1 MKVMILAGGKGTRLF
16 PLSRSCF
23 PKHFLKVNNEESLL
37 AQTIRR
43 FLTIVKA
50 EDIIVVTNEEYAY
63 HVQDELTACRAESA
77 HVVLE
82 TVRRETA
89 PAIALG
95 LKYCR
100 EKLNLADDEVIL
112 VTPSDHL
119 MKASEE
125 FHRVIGQACR
135 LAETDRIVTL
145 GILPTKAE
153 ERYGYIQVGEP
164 LGAGYV
170 VRSFKEKPTRTEA
183 EMYLSEGH
191 YYWNAG
197 MFIFRLAAMEKEL
210 DTCCPDIGALRQGTY
225 EDMIASFGEMPER
238 SIDYAVAER
247 SVNMA
252 MIPLS
257 SDWKDV
263 GSWDAIYDILPKD
276 EKGNAAYGDTMIV
289 DCEDTLIMGR
299 DRLIAGIGLKDIL
312 VVETDDVLVVTKKGE
327 SEKIKGLVKKM
338 KQEGRKEADENTTMY
353 RPWGRYTVLGEG
365 DNYKMK
371 KIVVLPSGRLSLQMH
386 YHRSE
391 HWIVVAGTAEVTI
404 GEEVKMVREG
414 ESVFIPKTVKHRLAN
429 PGKVQLEIIEVQ
441 NGDYL
446 GEDDIVR
453 FEDVYGRV

>member
-1 MKVMILAGGKGTRLF
+1 MKIMILAGGKGTRLF

-23 PKHFLKVNNEESLL
+23 PKHFLRIGQEESLL

-43 FLTIVKA
+43 FLTLVKA
-50 EDIIVVTNEEYAY
+50 EDIVVVTNEEYAY
-63 HVQDELTACRAESA
+63 HVKDELASCQAEAA
-77 HVVLE
+77 HIVLE
-82 TVRRETA
+82 SVRRETA

-100 EKLNLADDEVIL
+100 EKLHCADDEVIL

-119 MKASEE
+119 MQAGTE
-125 FHRVIGQACR
+125 FCAAIERAAH
-135 LAETDRIVTL
+135 LAQEGRIVTL
-145 GILPTKAE
+145 GIVPTKAE

-164 LGAGYV
+164 LKEGYTV
-170 VRSFKEKPTRTEA
+170 QSFREKPTRTEA
-183 EMYLSEGH
+183 EAYLAAGKS
-191 YYWNAG
+191 YWNAG
-197 MFIFRLAAMEKEL
+197 IFIFRLAVMETEL
-210 DTCCPDIGALRQGTY
+210 DTCCPAIGALRQGTY
-225 EDMIASFGEMPER
+225 EEMAAIFGDMPEQ

-247 SVNMA
+247 SRNMA
-252 MIPLS
+252 MVPLACMWQ
-257 SDWKDV
+257 DI
-263 GSWDAIYDILPKD
+263 GSWDAIYDLLPKD
-276 EKGNAAYGDTMIV
+276 DAGNALSGDAAVV
-289 DCEDTLIMGR
+289 DCENTLIMGR

-327 SEKIKGLVKKM
+327 SEKIKGLVQKLKA
-338 KQEGRKEADENTTMY
+338 QGRKEADENTTMY

-391 HWIVVAGTAEVTI
+391 HWIVVSGTAEVTI
-404 GEEVKMVREG
+404 GEEVKMVRAG

-429 PGKVQLEIIEVQ
+429 PGKMPLEIIEVQ

-453 FEDVYGRV
+453 FDDVYGRV